1 VIHADGPRITKNS
14 GKYHENPGAETFAFS
29 TFRMSLE
36 MCGGPGGNVTS
47 QFFNLLRKKM
57 WIDLI

>member
-1 VIHADGPRITKNS
+1 
-14 GKYHENPGAETFAFS
+14 
-29 TFRMSLE
+29 MSLE